1 MRLLLF
7 IPRFIF
13 GIVFIL
19 SGFFKLADPVGTGL
33 IVNEYLNVMHLG
45 FLSFGAVYFG
55 MFLSLCE
62 FVVGIAVFMK
72 LRIKTASLVGLIL
85 TSFFTVVTVFLV
97 IFNPIKDCG
106 CFGEAIHLTNMQSFI
121 KNLIL
126 LACIIPIYIFN
137 SRYRKVASVSAERVF
152 LSIYGGAA
160 LFMSIYSLCR
170 MPVAEFGNFKVG
182 EDISVKMDDAAQ
194 NVEFATVFI
203 YEKDGV
209 KKEFSLNEIPDSSW
223 TFIDS
228 KDKSRKNR
236 NVKAPFDFS
245 LSDKDGHYV
254 TDRFIYNDKPIIAI
268 AVTDWNKFFKKIDKF
283 NIYSLADSVKK
294 YRGEFIIVTSDS
306 PSNVAESGVGDSI
319 NVVYS
324 DYKTVISMHRA
335 NGGVL
340 YVNDAIV
347 VKKWARGTLSSE
359 NAVKIIKSDA
369 DAVMAG
375 DIIKQQL
382 IWEIS
387 IVVIFLSIILMRY
400 ICGMIYVSK
409 RIL

>member
-121 KNLIL
+121 KNLVL

-209 KKEFSLNEIPDSSW
+209 KKEFSLDEIPDSSW

-254 TDRFIYNDKPIIAI
+254 TDRFIYNDKPVIAV
-268 AVTDWNKFFKKIDKF
+268 AVTDWDKLLKKNDKYS
-283 NIYSLADSVKK
+283 IYSLADSVKK

-324 DYKTVISMHRA
+324 DYKTVISMHRS